1 MTIAAAVSEL
11 APRPVK
17 PDLRARIVAAAWE
30 IAGTQSNDGL
40 TIRSIASRAGVSP
53 ALLYTYFDGKAALVR
68 ELQRIARPQLDS
80 VLAAAIE
87 GAQTPTEG
95 LARLCLAYI
104 EYARKHRWLCEG
116 MNDEPELRGA
126 SSIVTETFV
135 ARVVALL
142 EAQGVDP
149 ERAEAVRIAINA
161 LVGGDW
167 HAEAQRHGAQPET
180 FTESY
185 VRMILRGVAMQ

>member
-1 MTIAAAVSEL
+1 MSIAAAVET
-11 APRPVK
+11 ATRRVK

-30 IAGTQSNDGL
+30 IAGTDNPEGL
-40 TIRSIASRAGVSP
+40 TIRSIASKAGVSP

-68 ELQRIARPQLDS
+68 ELQRLARPELDA
-80 VLAAAIE
+80 VLASAME
-87 GAQTPTEG
+87 GADTPTEG
-95 LARLCLAYI
+95 LARVCLAYI

-116 MNDEPELRGA
+116 TNDEPALRGNA
-126 SSIVTETFV
+126 SVVTDTFV

-149 ERAEAVRIAINA
+149 GRAEPLRIAIHA
-161 LVGGDW
+161 LVGSDW
-167 HAEAQRHGAQPET
+167 HADAQRRGTDPDR

-185 VRMILRGVAMQ
+185 VRMVLRGVATE